1 MDSTQTK
8 SGERGMTP
16 PSPSTSPHF
25 AVAGIV
31 LDALTAHDFARFDEA
46 LDADA
51 SMSAL
56 LPRGFRVWLG
66 SPEICALFEGWF
78 GDIDRFE
85 VAEATVGQVGALLQ
99 LTWRLRLKGERLG
112 DESMIVEQHVY
123 AATGV
128 TGRIERMSLLCSGFW
143 EEHVDG

>member
-8 SGERGMTP
+8 SGESGQTP
-16 PSPSTSPHF
+16 LSPSTAPHF

-31 LDALTAHDFARFDEA
+31 LDALTAHDFARFEDA

-56 LPRGFRVWLG
+56 LPRGFREWQG
-66 SPEICALFEGWF
+66 SSEICAQFERWF
-78 GDIDRFE
+78 GDVDRFE
-85 VAEATVGQVGALLQ
+85 VADATVGQVGGLLQ

-123 AATGV
+123 AATGAS
-128 TGRIERMSLLCSGFW
+128 GRIERMSLLCSGFW